1 MKDFEGKP
9 KKSMSVIKDD
19 ENVKHFQT
27 DDGYPGTGEMPPTNG
42 DMDNGGAPQLP
53 EGEME
58 QITDYPPPE
67 EVKTEDD

>member
-1 MKDFEGKP
+1 
-9 KKSMSVIKDD
+9 MSVY
-19 ENVKHFQT
+19 KHFQT

-58 QITDYPPPE
+58 QITDCPPPE

>member
-1 MKDFEGKP
+1 
-9 KKSMSVIKDD
+9 
-19 ENVKHFQT
+19 
-27 DDGYPGTGEMPPTNG
+27 MPPTNG